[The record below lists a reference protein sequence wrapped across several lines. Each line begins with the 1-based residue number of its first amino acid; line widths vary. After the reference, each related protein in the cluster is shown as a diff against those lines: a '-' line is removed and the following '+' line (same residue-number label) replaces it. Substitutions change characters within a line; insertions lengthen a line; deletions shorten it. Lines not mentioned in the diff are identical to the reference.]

1 VREWGAEIAMTH
13 YRVYTLGDHER
24 VSSPPEII
32 ECPDD
37 RAAIDRAKQLLDGHT
52 IEVWDGLRRVIRLRP
67 KDRPT

>member
-52 IEVWDGLRRVIRLRP
+52 IEV
-67 KDRPT
+67 